1 MNRSSIWDGGEQDR
15 SEPVRVR
22 FAPSPTGF
30 LHVGGARTA
39 LFNWLYA
46 RKHGGALV
54 LRIED
59 TDRARS
65 SEEMVHAIVD
75 GLTWLGLN
83 WDEGPLFQSQS
94 VARHQEQGQ
103 SLLEQQ
109 KAYACFCT
117 PAELDEKRRRA
128 QKAKVAYKYD
138 RTCLRLGESERA
150 KKVAAGGEYCVRF
163 RVPEG
168 VTSYEDGVHGHV
180 SVQNEQLEDFVILR
194 SDRTPTYQLTVV
206 SDDIEMRITH
216 IIRGDDHISNTPKQI
231 LLYDALGR
239 KPPAFAHLPLLLGED
254 KRKLSKRH
262 GAVAVGDYRER
273 GIRPEAMLNFLA
285 LLGWSPADGQEI
297 LSRDD
302 LIRLFSLK
310 GVGNRGAVFDHRKLE
325 WMNGQYLNRLTP
337 DELWPDVERELRQRG
352 LWRDEFAGKE
362 RQWFVRWLDLMKP
375 RARTVIGLVDA
386 GTSYLTD
393 EFQYSEH
400 AEHKHLK
407 DPEVASRM
415 RSLASALGRLE
426 AYDEEHIEKVLRAE
440 AEKLGVSASKLIHPA
455 RVAVTGQEVGPG
467 VFEVLALVGK
477 ERTLQRLERL
487 ATYIERRPPAPA

>member
-46 RKHGGALV
+46 RKHRGVLV

-65 SEEMVHAIVD
+65 SEEMVSAILD
-75 GLTWLGLN
+75 GLTWLGLDWN
-83 WDEGPLFQSQS
+83 EGPLFQSQS
-94 VARHQEQGQ
+94 AARHQEQGLG
-103 SLLEQQ
+103 LLEQQ
-109 KAYACFCT
+109 RAYACFCT
-117 PAELDEKRRRA
+117 PAELDEKRRQA

-150 KKVAAGGEYCVRF
+150 KKVAAGQEHCVRF

-168 VTSYEDGVHGHV
+168 ATSYEDGVHGHV
-180 SVQNEQLEDFVILR
+180 SVQNEQMEDFVILR

-216 IIRGDDHISNTPKQI
+216 IIRGDDHISNTPKQM

-254 KRKLSKRH
+254 KKKLSKRH

-273 GIRPEAMLNFLA
+273 GIRSEAMLNFLA

-302 LIRLFSLK
+302 LIRLFSIE
-310 GVGNRGAVFDHRKLE
+310 GVGNRGAVFDHKKLE
-325 WMNGQYLNRLTP
+325 WLNGRYLNRLAA

-375 RARTVIGLVDA
+375 RARTVVDLVAA

-393 EFQYSEH
+393 EFQYSER
-400 AEHKHLK
+400 AERKYLK

-415 RSLASALGRLE
+415 RSLASALGQLE
-426 AYDEEHIEKVLRAE
+426 SYDEEHIEKVLRTE

-455 RVAVTGQEVGPG
+455 RIAVTGQEVGPG

-487 ATYIERRPPAPA
+487 AGHLESHPPASA